1 MLASVPA
8 VLRIPRRLGI
18 LLIGFSLLASISI
31 AAAPADPPPPPKFQL
46 EKTLEGHNT
55 RVWCVAFS
63 PDGKVV
69 ASGSNAQP
77 GMPAELKLWDTDS
90 GEVKA
95 THAEPRAVRWVSFSP
110 DGKHLATA
118 EHDGTAKLRDP
129 ATGAIRHVLLG
140 HASGLDC
147 ANFSPD
153 NKTLATTS
161 WDRTLKL
168 WDADSGELLKTFA
181 GHPDK
186 VYTAA
191 FSPDGKSLLSGSND
205 GTVRLWD
212 VASATTRMTLT
223 PHETLVHNVAFA
235 PDGKSFATAGWDKAV
250 RLWDAT
256 TGKWEKTFDHGAGVL
271 AIAFSP
277 DGKLLATVTM
287 LEDRVPAEGE
297 FRKPEVRL
305 WDVETGIEIAS
316 LEGHRQHVYG
326 VAFSADGK
334 FLATASFDR
343 TLKLWKRQ

>member
-1 MLASVPA
+1 MPIRVQA
-8 VLRIPRRLGI
+8 VRRHRRLSAA
-18 LLIGFSLLASISI
+18 LIVGLNLLASISI
-31 AAAPADPPPPPKFQL
+31 AADTTDPPTPPKFEL
-46 EKTLEGHNT
+46 ERTLEGHTT

-69 ASGSNAQP
+69 ASGGNAEV
-77 GMPAELKLWDTDS
+77 GAPAELKLWDPST
-90 GEVKA
+90 GEAKV
-95 THAEPRAVRWVSFSP
+95 TLTEPRAVRWVSFSP

-129 ATGAIRHVLLG
+129 ATGAVRHVLLG

-147 ANFSPD
+147 AVFSPD
-153 NKTLATTS
+153 SKTLATTS

-168 WDADSGELLKTFA
+168 WDTDSGDLLKTFS

-205 GTVRLWD
+205 GSIRLWD
-212 VASATTRMTLT
+212 VANAATRMTLT

-250 RLWDAT
+250 RIWDAS
-256 TGKWEKTFDHGAGVL
+256 TGKWEKTMEHGAGVL

-277 DGKLLATVTM
+277 DGKLLASVTM
-287 LEDRVPAEGE
+287 LDDRVPAPGQ
-297 FRKPEVRL
+297 FRKPEIKL
-305 WDVETGIEIAS
+305 WDVGTGKEIAS
-316 LEGHRQHVYG
+316 LEGHTQHVYG

-334 FLATASFDR
+334 LLATASFDR
-343 TLKLWKRQ
+343 TIKLWKRQ

>member
-1 MLASVPA
+1 VSAA
-8 VLRIPRRLGI
+8 CCDTDQRIHLSRNV
-18 LLIGFSLLASISI
+18 SI
-31 AAAPADPPPPPKFQL
+31 AAAAAEPAAPPQFQL
-46 EKTLEGHNT
+46 EKTFEGHTT

-63 PDGKVV
+63 YDGKVV
-69 ASGSNAQP
+69 ASGSNAEP
-77 GMPAELKLWDTDS
+77 GAPAELKLWDTQT
-90 GEVKA
+90 GEAKV
-95 THAEPRAVRWVSFSP
+95 TVAEPRAVRWVNFSP

-129 ATGAIRHVLLG
+129 ATGAVRHVLLG

-147 ANFSPD
+147 AILSPD
-153 NKTLATTS
+153 SKTLATTS

-186 VYTAA
+186 VFTAA
-191 FSPDGKSLLSGSND
+191 FSPDGKSLLSGSSD
-205 GTVRLWD
+205 GTIRLWA
-212 VASATTRMTLT
+212 VASATTRMTVT

-250 RLWDAT
+250 RIWDAA
-256 TGKWEKTFDHGAGVL
+256 TGKWEKTFEHGAGVL

-277 DGKLLATVTM
+277 DGKLLASVTM
-287 LEDRVPAEGE
+287 LDDRVPPEGE
-297 FRKPEVRL
+297 FRKPEVKL
-305 WDVETGIEIAS
+305 WDVETGKEIAS
-316 LEGHRQHVYG
+316 LQGHRQHVYG

-343 TLKLWKRQ
+343 TIKLWKRKEQ